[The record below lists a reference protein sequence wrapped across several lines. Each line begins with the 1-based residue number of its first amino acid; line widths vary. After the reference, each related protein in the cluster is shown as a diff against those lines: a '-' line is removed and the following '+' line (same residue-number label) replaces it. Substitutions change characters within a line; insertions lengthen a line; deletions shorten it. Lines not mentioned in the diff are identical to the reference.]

1 VAPLDATVPNIS
13 RHNSVLPL
21 SSDEAVSFRPVMR
34 AQQGSH
40 QPKVYTDSTVR
51 YDKYAFI
58 TNTDEP
64 MSVDEA
70 IRDKNWKVTM
80 NLEFDALM
88 KNKTWHMVPPMKGK
102 NIVGCK

>member
-1 VAPLDATVPNIS
+1 
-13 RHNSVLPL
+13 
-21 SSDEAVSFRPVMR
+21 MR
-34 AQQGSH
+34 AQRGSH